1 MYVLVFVLLSA
12 LRYTNRMKLVMTGGG
27 DSKHFREI
35 DKFFVNKLGKNPS
48 LFFIP
53 LAGKKRSWKNALTRI
68 QETFSTIEF
77 DNIEACEDLH
87 SLTWEKLKS
96 FDAIYIDGGNTFQL
110 MDMIRDTHFY
120 ELLHRFLNCGGV
132 VNGDSAGAIVLGS
145 HIETAH
151 FGLHG
156 DENKA
161 GVISY
166 QGLNLIGNWAV
177 HCHYKKREDKEI
189 LKFVL
194 EYGFPVI
201 ALHETSSVFVNNRT
215 LKVLGK
221 RPIAIF
227 TKKGKKIVE
236 VGESFRL

>member
-1 MYVLVFVLLSA
+1 
-12 LRYTNRMKLVMTGGG
+12 MKLFLTGGG

-201 ALHETSSVFVNNRT
+201 ALHETSSVYVNNRT